1 MVDFGHDMC
10 YHIGRLSRGIV
21 FSMFFGE
28 FFHQIDDKNRIRI
41 PTSFKNELGGSFY
54 FAKGLDGVIN
64 ILPEKMVEEQLLK
77 LQTISDFD
85 ADGQDALLEYTSS
98 VYFVSEDKQ
107 GRIRIPDAFVE
118 FAHFEKDVVTVGM
131 GTRLSLMTK
140 QLREEKRNKRSH
152 TENINILNQKIK
164 S

>member
-1 MVDFGHDMC
+1 
-10 YHIGRLSRGIV
+10 
-21 FSMFFGE
+21 
-28 FFHQIDDKNRIRI
+28 
-41 PTSFKNELGGSFY
+41 
-54 FAKGLDGVIN
+54 
-64 ILPEKMVEEQLLK
+64 MVEEQLLK

-85 ADGQDALLEYTSS
+85 EDGQDALLEYTSS

-107 GRIRIPDAFVE
+107 GRIRIPDALVE
-118 FAHFEKDVVTVGM
+118 FARIEKDVVTVGM

-164 S
+164 G